1 MKIQAFHQI
10 ESTLSDNG
18 VRLVF
23 IGNSTPEQTNEFLEI
38 TTVNVCGDLY
48 SDPQLG
54 LYKLFDLKRGRIRSL
69 LMPLISGISKYGM
82 KGVKEGVKLGYETS
96 HLAGD
101 SWQQGGTVIL
111 DQEGNIKYVHIEEH
125 PADWPD
131 MKEVLPLVGIEDSS
145 LDYKKAVA
153 DWLKA
158 REESS

>member
-23 IGNSTPEQTNEFLEI
+23 IGNSTPEQTKEFLEI

-69 LMPLISGISKYGM
+69 LMPLVSGISKYGLQ
-82 KGVKEGVKLGYETS
+82 GVKEGNYL
-96 HLAGD
+96 
-101 SWQQGGTVIL
+101 
-111 DQEGNIKYVHIEEH
+111 
-125 PADWPD
+125 
-131 MKEVLPLVGIEDSS
+131 
-145 LDYKKAVA
+145 
-153 DWLKA
+153 
-158 REESS
+158 